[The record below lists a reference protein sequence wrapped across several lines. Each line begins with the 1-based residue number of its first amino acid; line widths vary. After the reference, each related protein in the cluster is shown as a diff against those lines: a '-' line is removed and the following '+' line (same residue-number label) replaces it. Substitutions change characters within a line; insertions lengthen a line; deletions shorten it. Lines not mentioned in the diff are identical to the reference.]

1 MTRVVTGL
9 LAALIAGGLLL
20 SACGTE
26 SLASAMS
33 GWVSQSQFHQNLPT
47 LTKDVRHSAT
57 ALENSKSSAH
67 VLHLVCGVLVTDTE
81 AANASLPTPDA
92 QSTRLRSRAYTD
104 IGAGANIC
112 YGAGSSTS
120 RRNSALARLRKG
132 LNELTEGVQR
142 VDVAQGT
149 N

>member
-1 MTRVVTGL
+1 
-9 LAALIAGGLLL
+9 
-20 SACGTE
+20 
-26 SLASAMS
+26 
-33 GWVSQSQFHQNLPT
+33 
-47 LTKDVRHSAT
+47 
-57 ALENSKSSAH
+57 

-92 QSTRLRSRAYTD
+92 QSTRLLSRAYTD